1 MWKKLHRWWS
11 GLRIQYKLALIL
23 LLAIGMVSFFSM
35 GAIRVVSHFYEQ
47 LLYTQAAG
55 TLQLA
60 SINIEKELQRIEQ
73 ISFTILQNRDIQQ
86 SLDRIR
92 TIRSEPI
99 LGQEK
104 KRLVDLLWI
113 TTFEKNVLSVN
124 IIDVFGNQYAGGLSF
139 SSSHI
144 PEIVQK
150 AAQKQGSMEIHILKE
165 EPGVLV
171 CARQIRKIEQLSL
184 EPLGTLLIRVNLK
197 KMVQE
202 ALAGVL
208 DRMSLVILSDSTPFY
223 ASDPILAAMA
233 QRFVASRH
241 TYGSLDN
248 PEGRRYFVTVGTS
261 TQNSWTYVTFI
272 EYERIFKRLEL
283 VNSLSILILILLVFF
298 AYFILVRIGRSI
310 SLPLELLSAYATHV
324 EKGDFT
330 IPFIQEDVFLRHND
344 EIGQIERDFI
354 FLLNKINDLI
364 KENYAHE
371 LLAKDAQLKALE
383 AQINPHFLYNTLDT
397 VHWLAKLRNEQEIAA
412 IVEALAY
419 ILRKSLS
426 SKEPTISLREELE
439 LLKAYVTIQK
449 IRFGKKLEVSY
460 FVAPELESC
469 TIPKLTLQPIVENS
483 IIHGIEATG
492 NPCFIRVESEDQGD
506 DFVLHIS
513 DTGPGFQEEKE
524 KKRGSGIGL
533 ANIHQRIQLLCGESY
548 GLSIQSVSK
557 SGTMVSIH
565 LPKRRAEPC
574 TQS

>member
-1 MWKKLHRWWS
+1 MWKQLYRWWS

-23 LLAIGMVSFFSM
+23 LLAIGLVSFFSM

-92 TIRSEPI
+92 TIPSEPI

-113 TTFEKNVLSVN
+113 ITFEKNILSVN
-124 IIDVFGNQYAGGLSF
+124 IIDTLGNQYAGGLSF

-144 PEIVQK
+144 PEIVQR
-150 AAQKQGSMEIHILKE
+150 AAREQGSMGVHILRE
-165 EPGVLV
+165 EPGILV
-171 CARQIRKIEQLSL
+171 CARQIRKIAQLSL

-202 ALAGVL
+202 ALAGLL
-208 DRMSLVILSDSTPFY
+208 DRMDLVILSDSIPLY
-223 ASDPILAAMA
+223 ASDSTLAGMA
-233 QRFVASRH
+233 QRFVASH
-241 TYGSLDN
+241 HSYGSLDS
-248 PEGRRYFVTVGTS
+248 PQGRRYFVTVGPS

-283 VNSLSILILILLVFF
+283 VNSLSILILILLVFL
-298 AYFILVRIGRSI
+298 AYFFLVRIGRSI
-310 SLPLELLSAYATHV
+310 SLPLELLSVYAAHV

-354 FLLNKINDLI
+354 FLLNKINELI

-426 SKEPTISLREELE
+426 SKKPTIPLKEELE

-449 IRFGKKLEVSY
+449 IRFGKKLDVSY

-469 TIPKLTLQPIVENS
+469 SIPKLTLQPIVENS
-483 IIHGIEATG
+483 IIHGIEETG
-492 NPCFIRVESEDQGD
+492 NSCSIRVESEDLGE

-513 DTGPGFQEEKE
+513 DTGPGFQEGKE
-524 KKRGSGIGL
+524 KRGTGIGL
-533 ANIHQRIQLLCGESY
+533 VNIHQRIQLLCGESY
-548 GLSIQSVSK
+548 GLSIQSADSR
-557 SGTMVSIH
+557 GTMVSIH
-565 LPKRRAEPC
+565 LPKRREEPC

>member
-1 MWKKLHRWWS
+1 MWKKLYRWWS

-92 TIRSEPI
+92 TARSEVI

-104 KRLVDLLWI
+104 KRLVDLLWVI
-113 TTFEKNVLSVN
+113 TFEKNVLSVN
-124 IIDVFGNQYAGGLSF
+124 IIDTLGNQYAGGLSF

-144 PEIVQK
+144 PEIVQM

-223 ASDPILAAMA
+223 ASEPILADMA
-233 QRFVASRH
+233 QRFVTSRRV
-241 TYGSLDN
+241 YGSLDS
-248 PEGRRYFVTVGTS
+248 PEGKRYFMTVGTS
-261 TQNSWTYVTFI
+261 MQNSWTYVTFI

-283 VNSLSILILILLVFF
+283 VNSLSIFMLILVVFL
-298 AYFILVRIGRSI
+298 AYFILVRIGRTI
-310 SLPLELLSAYATHV
+310 SLPLELLSAYAAHV

-354 FLLNKINDLI
+354 LLLNKINDLI
-364 KENYAHE
+364 KDNYAHE

-449 IRFGKKLEVSY
+449 IRFGQKLEILYAIDPS
-460 FVAPELESC
+460 LENC
-469 TIPKLTLQPIVENS
+469 FIPKLTLQPIVENS
-483 IIHGIEATG
+483 IIHGIEETG
-492 NPCFIRVESEDQGD
+492 TPCSIRIECEDLGEDFI
-506 DFVLHIS
+506 LHIS
-513 DTGPGFQEEKE
+513 DTGPGFQQG
-524 KKRGSGIGL
+524 KRKMGTGVGL
-533 ANIHQRIQLLCGESY
+533 TNIRQRIQLLCGEKY
-548 GLSIQSVSK
+548 GISIQSLF
-557 SGTMVSIH
+557 SGGARVSIY
-565 LPKRRAEPC
+565 LPKRREALC